1 MKTFLNIYFIIVFMK
16 IVGFNMPVEL
26 WVLLIPLLIVV
37 GVFATMFGKEFYIR
51 LKEKKNADEEIQ

>member
-16 IVGFNMPVEL
+16 IVGFNIPVEL

-37 GVFATMFGKEFYIR
+37 SIFATMFGKEFYIR
-51 LKEKKNADEEIQ
+51 MKEDKKCK